1 VADRPDIPSDSD
13 LVRAVWLG
21 DTAAFDGLVD
31 RYLGAVYGVARRI
44 VGQAADAEDVAQDT
58 FVRAYERLYLY
69 DVEQSFRNWVLKI
82 ATNLAINRLRSRRRE
97 RVLRI
102 NVAQQKQQEGKDESE
117 TPVGPAG
124 LNARAWEYWLGQ
136 LNEKQRTAIVLFHF
150 QQMPYAEIAEAME
163 LPENTVRT
171 HLHRARKR
179 LRELM
184 SGYVSGEDGSWEI
197 GIPSG

>member
-13 LVRAVWLG
+13 QVRAVWRG
-21 DTAAFDGLVD
+21 DTAAFDVLVD

-44 VGQAADAEDVAQDT
+44 LGHAADAEDVAQDT

-102 NVAQQKQQEGKDESE
+102 NVAQQKQQEGKHESE
-117 TPVGPAG
+117 MPTQPASS
-124 LNARAWEYWLGQ
+124 NARAWEHWLSQ

-150 QQMPYAEIAEAME
+150 HQMPYAEIAEAME

-171 HLHRARKR
+171 HLHRGRKR

-184 SGYVSGEDGSWEI
+184 TGYVSGEDGSWEI